1 MATARS
7 WRYVAASPRLGA
19 RSGGP
24 GEDRDVDIAE
34 VVVFGLGR
42 VAVRRAPARDAG
54 ARRDE
59 RGLVDDRDRLGSP
72 AALDRG
78 RGEGA
83 DGDGRRADHH
93 GGIHAVDELLPRAVA
108 AVDGEHGGQH
118 GDTEHTAKLAD

>member
-1 MATARS
+1 MAAARS

-24 GEDRDVDIAE
+24 GQDRDVDIAE

-59 RGLVDDRDRLGSP
+59 RGLVDDRYRLGP
-72 AALDRG
+72 RAGLDRE
-78 RGEGA
+78 RGDGA
-83 DGDGRRADHH
+83 DRDERRADHH
-93 GGIHAVDELLPRAVA
+93 GGVHSLDELLPPALA
-108 AVDGEHGGQH
+108 A
-118 GDTEHTAKLAD
+118 LARG